1 MSISSDGQLI
11 HCDGDEC
18 DAVVRLPVGLR
29 STLTRERRIA
39 AEQPE
44 GWLFAMRSGN
54 SLHYCPACKAKYL
67 TIVVN
72 GGR

>member
-1 MSISSDGQLI
+1 MSITKDGQLI
-11 HCDGDEC
+11 QCDGEGC

-39 AEQPE
+39 SEQPE
-44 GWLFAMRSGN
+44 GWLFAMRSGH
-54 SLHYCPACKAKYL
+54 SLHYCPNCKAKYL

-72 GGR
+72 EGR